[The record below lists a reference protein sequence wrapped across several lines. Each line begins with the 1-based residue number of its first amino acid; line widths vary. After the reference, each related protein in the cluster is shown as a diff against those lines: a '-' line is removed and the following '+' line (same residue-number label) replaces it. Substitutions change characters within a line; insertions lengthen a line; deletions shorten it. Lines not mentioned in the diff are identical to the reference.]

1 MSVLFK
7 AKTNEGYT
15 FKILSELL
23 QNIVRTAC
31 LELDNHGIRMKMMDS
46 QRRVLINIELEHH
59 KFNMYEF
66 NHDQTMYIG
75 LNLNHLYKMLKIVK
89 KKDALMFA
97 IQKEDP
103 TQLQLVVYP
112 KENNRISSSFIR
124 IQTIQ
129 HINIPLPTG
138 YNHCVNIPSNEYQ
151 RTLKDLNNIADT
163 LIVSMRKY
171 SLCISSSAH
180 GVYSREVLFGELDDT
195 TPVHYSETFE
205 MEQLV
210 RIVKIA
216 GLGKNIQVFGGSK
229 HIPLLI
235 SSSVGQLGSISI
247 FIKSKEQV
255 QQDENISSI
264 E

>member
-1 MSVLFK
+1 MSVIFK
-7 AKTNEGYT
+7 AKTNDGYT
-15 FKILSELL
+15 IKILSELL

-31 LELDNHGIRMKMMDS
+31 LEMDGTGIRMRMMDT
-46 QRRVLINIELEHH
+46 QRRVLINIELEHD
-59 KFNMYEF
+59 KFNIYEF
-66 NHDQTMYIG
+66 NTEQTIYIG

-89 KKDALMFA
+89 KKDALMFV
-97 IQKEDP
+97 IRKDDP

-138 YNHCVNIPSNEYQ
+138 YSQCVLIPSNEYQ

-163 LIVSMRKY
+163 LMVSMRKY
-171 SLCISSSAH
+171 SFTISSSAH
-180 GVYSREVLFGELDDT
+180 GVYSREVMFGELDDT
-195 TPVHYSETFE
+195 SPIHYTEMFD
-205 MEQLV
+205 MEQFV

-216 GLGKNIQVFGGSK
+216 GLGKNIQVFGGNK
-229 HIPLLI
+229 HLPLLI
-235 SSSVGQLGSISI
+235 SSNVGQLGTVSIY
-247 FIKSKEQV
+247 IKSKEQI
-255 QQDENISSI
+255 QQDEHPVS